1 MTATLTTSKGKHIPL
16 FVATLLLLV
25 LISVPY
31 TISLVSIQWLLKI
44 SHYRVMFW
52 VRKMKPFF
60 DAYTGPY
67 RANHRYWTGLLLL
80 VRIVLLVI
88 FSTNRINTPAVS
100 IFSIAVFSFCL
111 LAWLYF
117 TGWIYESLIANCLE
131 LIFLLNLG
139 LTSTAIHFEISQI
152 KERSSAVIDT
162 SVGITF
168 VLFIV
173 IILYHA
179 QKQLFSTRAGTKIKI
194 KISRLFVRE
203 RDEDDNAGIQLQVS
217 QFKVEEAPKQ
227 VTYSVVALSKPL
239 LEDEKEN

>member
-1 MTATLTTSKGKHIPL
+1 
-16 FVATLLLLV
+16 
-25 LISVPY
+25 
-31 TISLVSIQWLLKI
+31 
-44 SHYRVMFW
+44 MFW
-52 VRKMKPFF
+52 VRKMKPCF

-67 RANHRYWTGLLLL
+67 RANHRYWTGLLLI

-88 FSTNRINTPAVS
+88 FSTNRINSPAVS
-100 IFSIAVFSFCL
+100 IFSITVFSFCL

-152 KERSSAVIDT
+152 NERSSAVIDT
-162 SVGITF
+162 SVGISF

-194 KISRLFVRE
+194 LRLFVRE
-203 RDEDDNAGIQLQVS
+203 RDEEDDAGIQLQVS
-217 QFKVEEAPKQ
+217 QFKVKEPHKP
-227 VTYSVVALSKPL
+227 VTYSIVALSKPL
-239 LEDEKEN
+239 LEDEEENRET